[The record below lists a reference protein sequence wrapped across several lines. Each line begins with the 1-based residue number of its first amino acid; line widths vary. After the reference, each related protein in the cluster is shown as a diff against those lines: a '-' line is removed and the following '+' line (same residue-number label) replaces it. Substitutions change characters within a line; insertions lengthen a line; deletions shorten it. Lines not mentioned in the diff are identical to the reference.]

1 MRITCITF
9 ALIVCFCASLLAE
22 GKGNDLML
30 QAEKSVEQKDLSGAR
45 NLYIQ
50 AYEAFSAEGEY
61 APAID
66 CGTKAVSLL
75 YRENNYQD
83 AFTLCREMTQFLLT
97 QEQKAQTVFYDQR
110 FLLTKERLQMY
121 IKLRNAEQAGLQ
133 MGTLENLASQ
143 SGNEQL
149 GVDLLYIKAIYYYT
163 FGQTDRGDAEFTAL
177 EEKLKAGKQYDKVS
191 DCYKELIAIART
203 SGDAAMMERIYERY
217 IVWTDSVKA
226 LNAHSELAE
235 LQQKYGE
242 CQDAIA
248 EKDSS
253 LSGKRYVI
261 AGLSTLAIILVAALV
276 GVVFLLLR
284 FIMLNKNL
292 KDIIRTTNEHGE
304 QQTRFIQSISEQ
316 MKPTLDALDVSTDDL
331 HGIPPLQKASIK
343 MRIEAL
349 RQFGVDLQEL
359 STLEGSLMEGYEVQS
374 FNVQKF
380 CNKVMDKVRDKVHPE
395 VELAVDALSL
405 EVKTNP
411 EQLERILLH
420 LLENAARYTTSG
432 KIRLEF
438 KRKGAHL
445 CHIIVTDSGTGIP
458 DEEKE
463 NLFKPFGKVRDLAEG
478 DGLGLPIC
486 ALIATKLGGNLSL
499 DPDYKKGCRFILVL
513 KI

>member
-1 MRITCITF
+1 M
-9 ALIVCFCASLLAE
+9 AE
-22 GKGNDLML
+22 GKGDDLML
-30 QAEKSVEQKDLSGAR
+30 QAEKCIDQKDYAGAR

-50 AYEAFSAEGEY
+50 AYEAFSAAGEY

-66 CGTKAVSLL
+66 CGTKAASLF

-83 AFTLCREMTQFLLT
+83 AFTLCRQMTQFLLT
-97 QEQKAQTVFYDQR
+97 EEQKAQTVFYDQR

-121 IKLRNAEQAGLQ
+121 IKLKNAEQAELQ
-133 MGTLENLASQ
+133 LSTLDNLASQ

-149 GVDLLYIKAIYYYT
+149 AGDLLYAKAICHYT
-163 FGQTDRGDAEFTAL
+163 FGQTDRGDAEFAAL
-177 EEKLKAGKQYDKVS
+177 EEKFKAEKQYDRVS
-191 DCYKELIAIART
+191 DCYKDLIAIART
-203 SGDAAMMERIYERY
+203 SGNVAMMERTYERY
-217 IVWTDSVKA
+217 IVWTDSLKA
-226 LNAHSELAE
+226 LNSHGELTE
-235 LQQKYGE
+235 LQQKYE
-242 CQDAIA
+242 ESRSIIE
-248 EKDSS
+248 EKDSE
-253 LSGKRYVI
+253 LSGKRHVI
-261 AGLSTLAIILVAALV
+261 AGLSTLAVILIAALA
-276 GVVFLLLR
+276 GMVFLLLR
-284 FIMLNKNL
+284 FIVLNKNL
-292 KDIIRTTNEHGE
+292 KGIVRTTNELGE
-304 QQTRFIQSISEQ
+304 QQTRFVQSISEQ
-316 MKPTLDALDVSTDDL
+316 MKPTLDALDASADDL
-331 HGIPPLQKASIK
+331 QGLPPLQKASIK

-349 RQFGVDLQEL
+349 RQFGANIQEL
-359 STLEGSLMEGYEVQS
+359 SALEGSLMDAYDVQM

-395 VELAVDALSL
+395 VEPVVDVLSL

-445 CHIIVTDSGTGIP
+445 CNFIVTDNGSGIP

-463 NLFKPFGKVRDLAEG
+463 SLFKPFGKVRDLAEG

-486 ALIATKLGGNLSL
+486 ALIATKLGGTLSI
-499 DPDYKKGCRFILVL
+499 DKDYKKGARFILVL